1 MEDKKILIIGEES
14 KHVGLAHSL
23 KNYYSNVCTKKANIE
38 IISEY
43 LKNTK
48 YDVVIAPIR
57 IEGTDIFTFFD
68 NLKSSIFFLPKIIVI
83 YSYNSAVID
92 VVAKQFGFLS
102 LKEGNFNIPDML
114 AIIEKDAPKIEDK
127 KDTLS
132 TAKEIDEDEKRRM
145 VYLKATELI
154 NKSGIPTNIKGYYYL
169 REAVILC
176 VENKNGCLISYT
188 KSLCPEIAQ
197 KHGATQSSIDRSI
210 RHAINVAWN
219 TSPYIH
225 DNMKHKP
232 TSFQLITTFADSI
245 RTSYID

>member
-1 MEDKKILIIGEES
+1 MDDKKILIIGEES

-23 KNYYSNVCTKKANIE
+23 KRYYSNVCTRKADKD

-68 NLKSSIFFLPKIIVI
+68 NLKSSLFFFPKIILI
-83 YSYNSAVID
+83 YPYNSTVID
-92 VVAKQFGFLS
+92 VIARQFGFLT
-102 LKEGNFNIPDML
+102 LKEGSFSITE
-114 AIIEKDAPKIEDK
+114 IISTIEKDAPIVENK
-127 KDTLS
+127 KDILS
-132 TAKEIDEDEKRRM
+132 TPKLTEEERRKRI
-145 VYLKATELI
+145 YLKATELI

-169 REAVILC
+169 RDAVILC
-176 VENKNGCLISYT
+176 VENQNGCLISYT
-188 KSLCPEIAQ
+188 KCLCPEIAQ

-219 TSPYIH
+219 TSSYIH

-245 RTSYID
+245 RTSYME